1 MDKISQAAISPEVA
15 TIFLFTIFLIIVAI
29 GIVVLVLVYQKKQ
42 LQYMADKEQL
52 HVKFDKEI
60 LESKLEIQEQ
70 TFKNISQEI
79 HDNIGQVLS
88 LAKITINTMDCNDK
102 EMLLEKI
109 STSSQLVGQAIQD
122 LRDLSRSLNADA
134 FVEMGL
140 LKSIE
145 YELDLIRRTGRYQT
159 SLTKEGAHQKFSHKH
174 ELILFRIFQEALN
187 NVLKHSKASEI
198 NMQINYN
205 STNFIMHISDNGI
218 GFDPSPLLTQ
228 RGDTESNN
236 SGLGITNIT
245 NRASLIGADFRIISE
260 KGKGTT
266 VTIDLPLK
274 E

>member
-1 MDKISQAAISPEVA
+1 MDKISQVATMNPEVA
-15 TIFLFTIFLIIVAI
+15 TIFLFTIFLLIVAI

-42 LQYMADKEQL
+42 LQYLRDKEQL
-52 HVKFDKEI
+52 RVKFDKEI

-88 LAKITINTMDCNDK
+88 LAKITINSMDCNNK
-102 EMLLEKI
+102 EMLVEKI
-109 STSSQLVGQAIQD
+109 STSSLLVSQAILD

-134 FVEMGL
+134 IVEMGL

-145 YELDLIRRTGRYQT
+145 YELELINKTGRYQT
-159 SLTKEGAHQKFSHKH
+159 NLIKEGTHQRLSHKH

-198 NMQINYN
+198 NMKINYN

-218 GFDPSPLLTQ
+218 GFDPSSTLSP
-228 RGDTESNN
+228 ENN
-236 SGLGITNIT
+236 VNLGLGITNIT
-245 NRASLIGADFRIISE
+245 NRAGLIGADFRIISE
-260 KGKGTT
+260 EGKGTT
-266 VTIDLPLK
+266 ITIDLPLNG
-274 E
+274 